1 MGVTAA
7 ILSSG
12 RSSERRLERGTLQ
25 TMAYMPVFQIGK
37 CPMVCSLKKKKI
49 TSVATYHVDYL
60 SKSAPNAK
68 DVGIELPLPQNDMYK
83 YTISFNNVQ

>member
-1 MGVTAA
+1 M
-7 ILSSG
+7 L
-12 RSSERRLERGTLQ
+12 
-25 TMAYMPVFQIGK
+25 F
-37 CPMVCSLKKKKI
+37 KKKKI

>member
-1 MGVTAA
+1 
-7 ILSSG
+7 
-12 RSSERRLERGTLQ
+12 
-25 TMAYMPVFQIGK
+25 
-37 CPMVCSLKKKKI
+37 MVCSLKKKKI

-83 YTISFNNVQ
+83 YTISFKCAVTNQTKDKKIMKDKCSPIKAFRGKATPRIT